1 MKTLKICDINDIKII
16 NITNLTFIFFL
27 RTSNQIL
34 NNLRNYNNNSAIQTK
49 VGGFPRAKKKEICD
63 QFKKIAFKTN
73 SFCYNNRVIITITI
87 GV

>member
-49 VGGFPRAKKKEICD
+49 VGGFPKAKKKKFVINSKRLLSK
-63 QFKKIAFKTN
+63 QIAFA
-73 SFCYNNRVIITITI
+73 ITIEL
-87 GV
+87 